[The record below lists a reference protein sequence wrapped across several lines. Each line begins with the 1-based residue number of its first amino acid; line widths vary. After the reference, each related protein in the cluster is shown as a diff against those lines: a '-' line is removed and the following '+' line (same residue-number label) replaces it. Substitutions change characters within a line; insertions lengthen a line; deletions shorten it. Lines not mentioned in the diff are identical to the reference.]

1 MSPLWQTNFEDAEHL
16 LPGYPKFESARLAEE
31 RSITMEKVYQIT
43 PAEFVPLVMA
53 LPKKGRVHL
62 IDVDGVWCWFRI
74 DAVNVERLS
83 GLLPSAIT
91 GAGTLRSGTVLVR
104 AELKMSLLKENA
116 DPSVPPWELPC
127 YSYRASS
134 VAVRYT
140 PRHFYPTSG
149 DPVLGPGPAASLAP
163 MPLVNTAGVPLSVTS
178 SRVLT
183 RFSFNYNMRSD
194 PADYAAA
201 LDFTWR
207 WPGRCNADTVLF
219 AGIEFPPLTLMLESF
234 SFELC
239 EEPYSYRTVTDGAE
253 TAVSGTWRY
262 LKCAVRLLAD
272 PISFARNYLN
282 VGTHR
287 IGRNGLERLWQW
299 TGDAGRLVFGSYA
312 DALSHA
318 DAQEVSE
325 HLFLNEAGTDVA
337 PAGSDGRQIPTFRR
351 GVLEQPVDFAPLCL
365 PGARVG
371 DFAPVVSAGR

>member
-1 MSPLWQTNFEDAEHL
+1 MSTLWQTNFEDAEHL

-31 RSITMEKVYQIT
+31 RSVTMEKVYQIT
-43 PAEFVPLVMA
+43 PAEFVPLIMA

-74 DAVNVERLS
+74 DSVGAERMS

-91 GAGTLRSGTVLVR
+91 GAGTLRAGTVLVR

-116 DPSVPPWELPC
+116 DPAVPPWELPC
-127 YSYRASS
+127 YNFR
-134 VAVRYT
+134 VTPVTLRCT
-140 PRHFYPTSG
+140 PRHFYPAAG
-149 DPVLGPGPAASLAP
+149 DPVLGAGAAVSLAP
-163 MPLVNTAGVPLSVTS
+163 MPIVNTAGVPLSVTS

-194 PADYAAA
+194 PGHYAEA
-201 LDFTWR
+201 LDFSWV
-207 WPGRCNADTVLF
+207 WPGHCNAGTVLF

-239 EEPYSYRTVTDGAE
+239 EEAYSYRTAADGTE
-253 TAVSGTWRY
+253 TAVSGVWRY

-272 PISFARNYLN
+272 PLSFVRDYLN

-287 IGRNGLERLWQW
+287 IGRNGPERLWQW
-299 TGDAGRLVFGSYA
+299 TDGAGNPACGSYA
-312 DALSHA
+312 DALPHA

-325 HLFLNEAGTDVA
+325 LLFLNETGTGIAGT
-337 PAGSDGRQIPTFRR
+337 GSDGRQIPTFRR
-351 GVLEQPVDFAPLCL
+351 GVLERPLDFAPLGL
-365 PGARVG
+365 P
-371 DFAPVVSAGR
+371 AGPPW